1 MIKEVKVNA
10 FFCDCC
16 GRQMKDKNGANVY
29 EDRIGKPEVEDGWY
43 RNYYTH
49 KDYCPKCWKLE
60 ERECEVD
67 DTYENI
73 PYVTTR
79 DGEEFEYEW

>member
-29 EDRIGKPEVEDGWY
+29 GDRIGQRRVEEGWY
-43 RNYYTH
+43 RNYATH
-49 KDYCPKCWKLE
+49 KDYCPNCWHLE
-60 ERECEVD
+60 EKECVVGNEVKL
-67 DTYENI
+67 I
-73 PYVTTR
+73 PFVAANN
-79 DGEEFEYEW
+79 GEEFEYEW